1 MIPDN
6 EPESAKST
14 YELYIMRH
22 GIAVARGTED
32 SSDDSKRPL
41 TPQGKEKMRDIA
53 KGLKRLGVELD
64 WIVSS
69 PLVRAVETA
78 EIVATTLDPNTPIDR
93 SEVLS
98 PGGPPEA
105 LVSFLAKHPSR
116 RRVLLTGHEPD
127 LGELAARLVGAGL
140 ATPAPA
146 VTQASLSK
154 KEAAALS
161 PLISSLRN
169 LPASLSGGSRRGS
182 CASWD
187 RSHSTEDGRS
197 KTRGHSASQ
206 QGRPFTTDGLQ
217 AHRPVGILKVSD
229 RLSRPIKIHN

>member
-22 GIAVARGTED
+22 GIAVARGTEG

-78 EIVATTLDPNTPIDR
+78 EIVATTLDPNIPIDR

-127 LGELAARLVGAGL
+127 LGELAARLIGAGRH
-140 ATPAPA
+140 
-146 VTQASLSK
+146 ASLGFK
-154 KEAAALS
+154 KGGCC
-161 PLISSLRN
+161 LITFDQF
-169 LPASLSGGSRRGS
+169 PP
-182 CASWD
+182 
-187 RSHSTEDGRS
+187 
-197 KTRGHSASQ
+197 KSAGQ
-206 QGRPFTTDGLQ
+206 LVWWLTPRVMRKLG
-217 AHRPVGILKVSD
+217 
-229 RLSRPIKIHN
+229 